1 MAAVRELWTD
11 ARLDDLN
18 VKVGDGFRRMDERF
32 AQVDARFDALYRL
45 LVRCSAGTLGVV
57 IAAAVT
63 LVATGR

>member
-32 AQVDARFDALYRL
+32 VQVDARFDALYRL
-45 LVRCSAGTLGVV
+45 LFRCSVGTLGVV